1 MPEKK
6 EQTLQRIWRCRNE
19 ESMKILVTG
28 ANGQLGRAINVLA
41 RDSGHELIN
50 TDAPGVKPTGIIK
63 KLVSLD
69 ITQFYKVHIAMIQYK
84 PDMVI
89 NCAAYT
95 NVNGCE
101 SNKELAYKVNSIG
114 AENLAKG
121 AELVGAKMVQV
132 STDYVFDGTADKPYV
147 EDDPVNP
154 QSVYGVTK
162 QKGEKLSRNH
172 LSELYIVRTAWLYG
186 DGNNFVK
193 TMLSLAKQ
201 GKPLRVVN
209 DQFGTPTSAMELA
222 RMIFQL
228 ITKEEYGIYHAT
240 CEGSTSWYE
249 FAKKIF
255 ELAKIDADL
264 SPVTSAEYVTP
275 AKRPAYSVLENRHF
289 NEVFGTRMM
298 QWEDALVEYM
308 ESDVIREY
316 LASL

>member
-1 MPEKK
+1 
-6 EQTLQRIWRCRNE
+6 
-19 ESMKILVTG
+19 MKILVTG

-50 TDAPGVKPTGIIK
+50 TDAPGVKPVGIIK

-69 ITQFYKVHIAMIQYK
+69 ITQFYEVDAVMLWYK

-121 AELVGAKMVQV
+121 AELAGAKMVQV

-154 QSVYGVTK
+154 QSVYGITK
-162 QKGEKLSRNH
+162 QKGEKLSQKH

-240 CEGSTSWYE
+240 CEGSTNWYE

-308 ESDVIREY
+308 ESGVIKEY